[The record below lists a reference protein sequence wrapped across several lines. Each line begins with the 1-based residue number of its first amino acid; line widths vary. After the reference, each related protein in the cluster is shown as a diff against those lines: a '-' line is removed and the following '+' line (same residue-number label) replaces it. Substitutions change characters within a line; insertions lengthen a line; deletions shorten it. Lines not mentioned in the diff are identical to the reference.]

1 MMLIDRFLSDE
12 QDPKAVEKVLGKLN
26 DMLTTNEEL
35 IYLAVQKKP
44 AVNLLPDCIAVSTKR
59 IFYCEPANFGIT
71 MNFKDISW
79 KSIKEVSFKEEL
91 FGSKFICVPQ
101 HGENIIT
108 EYIPKVQAR
117 KLYQAAYEQLEGF
130 KEQQLAAEADRRA
143 QQPGAASD
151 RHSSATDIPFIDIT
165 PSPAADYPSKNTGR
179 PDTDMGTA
187 DAASTSGS
195 LFNPASPDVAAGYKS
210 PFPPAAPAGAAE
222 ASGYDPSAAKLP
234 PYVSGGSASAS
245 APVEEPED
253 ETTLK
258 LRKLKTLY
266 DKQLITLEEYEAKK
280 ADILDS
286 F

>member
-1 MMLIDRFLSDE
+1 MNLIDRFLSDE

-26 DMLTTNEEL
+26 DMLTANEEL
-35 IYLAVQKKP
+35 IYLAVQKRP

-59 IFYCEPANFGIT
+59 IFYCTPGNLGFT

-79 KSIKEVSFKEEL
+79 KSIKEVSFKEEI
-91 FGSKFICVPQ
+91 FGSKFICVPL

-117 KLYQAAYEQLEGF
+117 KLYQAAYEQLEDF
-130 KEQQLAAEADRRA
+130 KEQQRLEDLDERR
-143 QQPGAASD
+143 
-151 RHSSATDIPFIDIT
+151 SSA
-165 PSPAADYPSKNTGR
+165 SPVTVNALSEPVEEKT
-179 PDTDMGTA
+179 
-187 DAASTSGS
+187 
-195 LFNPASPDVAAGYKS
+195 FV
-210 PFPPAAPAGAAE
+210 PP
-222 ASGYDPSAAKLP
+222 
-234 PYVSGGSASAS
+234 

-266 DKQLITLEEYEAKK
+266 DKHLITQEEYEAKK

-286 F
+286 L

>member
-1 MMLIDRFLSDE
+1 MILIDRFLSDE

-35 IYLAVQKKP
+35 IYLAVQKRP
-44 AVNLLPDCIAVSTKR
+44 AVNLLPDCIVVSNKR

-79 KSIKEVSFKEEL
+79 KSIKEVSFKEEI

-117 KLYQAAYEQLEGF
+117 KLYQAAYEQLEAY
-130 KEQQLAAEADRRA
+130 KEQLRQAELEDKRA
-143 QQPGAASD
+143 QQPAPVVPVIETIVPES
-151 RHSSATDIPFIDIT
+151 IPAEE
-165 PSPAADYPSKNTGR
+165 PVVEAY
-179 PDTDMGTA
+179 
-187 DAASTSGS
+187 
-195 LFNPASPDVAAGYKS
+195 V
-210 PFPPAAPAGAAE
+210 PP
-222 ASGYDPSAAKLP
+222 L
-234 PYVSGGSASAS
+234 
-245 APVEEPED
+245 PVEEPED

-266 DKQLITLEEYEAKK
+266 DKQLITQAEYEAKK
-280 ADILDS
+280 ADILDT

>member
-1 MMLIDRFLSDE
+1 MILIDRFLSDE

-44 AVNLLPDCIAVSTKR
+44 AVNLLPDCIAVSNKR

-71 MNFKDISW
+71 MNFKDITW
-79 KSIKEVSFKEEL
+79 KTIKEVSFKEEL

-117 KLYQAAYEQLEGF
+117 KLYQAAYEQLENY
-130 KEQQLAAEADRRA
+130 KEQQQLAEQAERRTE
-143 QQPGAASD
+143 QQ
-151 RHSSATDIPFIDIT
+151 SSLNSFPLATADIPFVDIT
-165 PSPAADYPSKNTGR
+165 PSETSEEINPFTG
-179 PDTDMGTA
+179 DAGTTI
-187 DAASTSGS
+187 DKTSHIG
-195 LFNPASPDVAAGYKS
+195 FA
-210 PFPPAAPAGAAE
+210 PAAPA
-222 ASGYDPSAAKLP
+222 
-234 PYVSGGSASAS
+234 

-258 LRKLKTLY
+258 LRRLKTLY

-280 ADILDS
+280 ANILDS

>member
-1 MMLIDRFLSDE
+1 MILIDRFLNDE

-35 IYLAVQKKP
+35 IYLAVQKRP
-44 AVNLLPDCIAVSTKR
+44 AVNLLPDCIVVSNKR

-79 KSIKEVSFKEEL
+79 KSIKEVSFKEEI

-117 KLYQAAYEQLEGF
+117 KLYQAAYEQLESY
-130 KEQQLAAEADRRA
+130 KEQLRQAELDEKRA
-143 QQPGAASD
+143 QQPATAAVVE
-151 RHSSATDIPFIDIT
+151 TPVQENTITEEPVIPAYT
-165 PSPAADYPSKNTGR
+165 
-179 PDTDMGTA
+179 
-187 DAASTSGS
+187 
-195 LFNPASPDVAAGYKS
+195 
-210 PFPPAAPAGAAE
+210 PPAYTPPAP
-222 ASGYDPSAAKLP
+222 
-234 PYVSGGSASAS
+234 
-245 APVEEPED
+245 APVEEVED

-266 DKQLITLEEYEAKK
+266 DKQLITQDEYEAKK